1 MNALRRHGF
10 FLAVIS
16 LLGLVAA
23 FALSQGTA
31 SQQLEKTAPFDNAPL
46 RVLQRYNPDFIFLGN
61 SMLESRIDQA
71 HMERLLPGRSV
82 FLLTGSGDSSAA
94 WFLELKNYV
103 AASGAQPGRIFIF
116 FHDDDFLRPMK
127 NTTGIYRLK
136 MDMISREHE
145 PVLEAV
151 RELNRT
157 PEMMIDDLV
166 AVRRGYSAANRLA
179 DRAAYAAA
187 HTLAG
192 APPGGLP
199 ELRKSMNRMF
209 DLDNARTRAAQFN
222 YRDDSLFSYEYFEDA
237 ISNTFLPEI
246 VKLAKTRNL
255 PLVFYCVET
264 APDASGRAHRGAA
277 LREHLADI
285 REYVESNG
293 FEYMDITG
301 DPALSAHMYS
311 DDVHVSPAYRK
322 AYTDIFARR
331 AEVLLQ

>member
-1 MNALRRHGF
+1 
-10 FLAVIS
+10 
-16 LLGLVAA
+16 
-23 FALSQGTA
+23 
-31 SQQLEKTAPFDNAPL
+31 
-46 RVLQRYNPDFIFLGN
+46 
-61 SMLESRIDQA
+61 
-71 HMERLLPGRSV
+71 
-82 FLLTGSGDSSAA
+82 
-94 WFLELKNYV
+94 
-103 AASGAQPGRIFIF
+103 
-116 FHDDDFLRPMK
+116 
-127 NTTGIYRLK
+127 
-136 MDMISREHE
+136 
-145 PVLEAV
+145 LEAV